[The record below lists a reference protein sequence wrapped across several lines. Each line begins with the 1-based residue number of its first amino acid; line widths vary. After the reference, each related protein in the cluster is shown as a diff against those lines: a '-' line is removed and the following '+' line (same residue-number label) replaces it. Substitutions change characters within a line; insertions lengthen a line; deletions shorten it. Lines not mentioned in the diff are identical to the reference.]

1 MVGHPSIQDYKN
13 IIKMNAIN
21 NFPVTVEDIDICE
34 KIFGLDIYM
43 LKGRTVRTKPKSV
56 VNDYNNITQE

>member
-13 IIKMNAIN
+13 IIKINVIN
-21 NFPVTVEDIDICE
+21 NFQVTVEDIDICE

-43 LKGRTVRTKPKSV
+43 LKGSTVITKHKAV
-56 VNDYNNITQE
+56 VNYYNNITQE

>member
-13 IIKMNAIN
+13 IIKINVIN
-21 NFPVTVEDIDICE
+21 NFQVTVEDIDICE
-34 KIFGLDIYM
+34 KIFGLDIYT
-43 LKGRTVRTKPKSV
+43 LKGRTVRTKHKAV